1 MIMEVTRRLDQPS
14 KSSVKGFCDKMLFY
28 KKKQEVQENSDQA
41 IPSLKDY
48 HHTNYNPQRVT
59 TVKDLPFS
67 EKHIEWLI
75 DIYKLKTADFQWK
88 DGETEEQ
95 KQQKAYKFIDYYYE
109 QLKLVCE
116 QEEKFKKGLENRGSN
131 NLGAASELANEEH
144 ITKELEA
151 SQEYFLQDMGQKE
164 SPNQFFLK
172 LIQTFDKQINFY
184 NLLFFSE
191 DM

>member
-1 MIMEVTRRLDQPS
+1 MEITRRLTPEK

-67 EKHIEWLI
+67 DKHLEWLI

-88 DGETEEQ
+88 DSETTDQRTEKEN
-95 KQQKAYKFIDYYYE
+95 KFIDYY
-109 QLKLVCE
+109 K
-116 QEEKFKKGLENRGSN
+116 
-131 NLGAASELANEEH
+131 A
-144 ITKELEA
+144 
-151 SQEYFLQDMGQKE
+151 
-164 SPNQFFLK
+164 
-172 LIQTFDKQINFY
+172 
-184 NLLFFSE
+184 
-191 DM
+191 

>member
-1 MIMEVTRRLDQPS
+1 MATFLLYYQS
-14 KSSVKGFCDKMLFY
+14 YFSV
-28 KKKQEVQENSDQA
+28 
-41 IPSLKDY
+41 
-48 HHTNYNPQRVT
+48 
-59 TVKDLPFS
+59 LPFFS
-67 EKHIEWLI
+67 YSCPDNTSGSITRLIMSQHGCWFNCHRSGGKFKHNL
-75 DIYKLKTADFQWK
+75 
-88 DGETEEQ
+88 
-95 KQQKAYKFIDYYYE
+95 KFIDYYYE